1 MKVYNVVM
9 NNEIFKSI
17 RKSKGYTQFEL
28 AVYLG
33 LTPVHISRMENDHSK
48 ITKRTELA
56 MKTLPFNDAKC

>member
-1 MKVYNVVM
+1 MDEKQ
-9 NNEIFKSI
+9 FRRI

-33 LTPVHISRMENDHSK
+33 LTPVHISRMENNHSR

-56 MKTLPFNDAKC
+56 MKNLPHNDRKY